1 MGDRMRGKT
10 YVYFNGKT
18 EYIGTGGE
26 EQTAYPLG
34 SLVFGTLDVDWEP
47 YLEQARALRRAYT
60 GVDFG
65 ETCTMPQRLSEPET
79 CVYYQVAEFYHNMSL
94 SVKTVSPA
102 FFDLLE
108 GYCLAVWRAYDQESE
123 PYLEALA
130 SGVNDTG
137 LSRSEVHQRL
147 IHLGNQAITGN
158 IMEGYCRSFP
168 AYTEQMKYYIEWE
181 TEDRSLCETALLVL
195 DYFINFL
202 KKISAF
208 QKDLGALIGVT
219 LCGKDGRPISA
230 PSARLLKLAENDG
243 ELYGR
248 CSRMLDDVHIKL
260 QQYMPEGIKKGGI
273 AAATFYASDNLP
285 ALVFLEFQ
293 QMCALDLRAARC
305 ENCGRLFLPFSSR
318 TKYCDRVCDEDTGA
332 SCKEVAA
339 REKYAAQVKADRAR
353 QLYQQL
359 RNKYQMRCAR
369 AQGNTKMREDYNKWR
384 DTAQKAM
391 VKYQVGEMS
400 FEQFAECIQIP

>member
-1 MGDRMRGKT
+1 MRGKT

-26 EQTAYPLG
+26 EQTAYPLA

-47 YLEQARALRRAYT
+47 YLEQAPRCAAPIQAWISAKPARCRS
-60 GVDFG
+60 G
-65 ETCTMPQRLSEPET
+65 CPEPET

-94 SVKTVSPA
+94 SVGAVSPA

-208 QKDLGALIGVT
+208 QKDLRVLIGVT
-219 LCGKDGRPISA
+219 LCGKDGQP
-230 PSARLLKLAENDG
+230 LLP
-243 ELYGR
+243 
-248 CSRMLDDVHIKL
+248 V
-260 QQYMPEGIKKGGI
+260 
-273 AAATFYASDNLP
+273 
-285 ALVFLEFQ
+285 
-293 QMCALDLRAARC
+293 
-305 ENCGRLFLPFSSR
+305 R
-318 TKYCDRVCDEDTGA
+318 TA
-332 SCKEVAA
+332 
-339 REKYAAQVKADRAR
+339 VKA
-353 QLYQQL
+353 
-359 RNKYQMRCAR
+359 
-369 AQGNTKMREDYNKWR
+369 G
-384 DTAQKAM
+384 
-391 VKYQVGEMS
+391 GE
-400 FEQFAECIQIP
+400 